1 MSFLKSVVQNR
12 RKSSFPAACL
22 YALML
27 LCLNIGT
34 TAFGQNFYDVNT
46 IRRID
51 LVFSQP
57 NWDQI
62 LDSLYAAGLEERL
75 LGTAIIDGVTF
86 DSVGVRYKGQ
96 STYSPTR
103 IKNPFNI
110 KLDHIIDNQ
119 VIYGYGTLKLSNVW
133 YDPTFVREVIGYE
146 IARKY
151 MPASL
156 ANYTDVYVNGV
167 AIGLYVSV
175 QDVDKL
181 FMRTHFH
188 SDENARFKGEITGP
202 SQVHVV
208 WGYRGPDSADYQVLY
223 ELDSDAGWSDLIGF
237 LDTLNN
243 FTASVDQVLNIDRHL
258 WMLAYDNHLVNLD
271 APINFA
277 HNYYLYRDDANRF
290 NPIIW
295 DLNMIFGAFHK
306 VIGGGNLTLTQMQ
319 QLSPFFNETNP
330 NYPIVGKI
338 LSNPTYKKQYIA
350 HLKTVIAENF
360 ANNWYL
366 TRALELQ
373 DIVDS
378 RVQAD
383 ANKYAAYSGF
393 LDNINS
399 SYATI
404 PGITELMSPRI
415 TYLNNHPQLRL
426 SAPIIS
432 TVTHSPQ
439 VVDALGDITF
449 VATVS
454 NATVVN
460 LAHRSNK
467 IDKFAKVAMFDDGN
481 HSDGA
486 AADGVFGVTIPAAS
500 TNLHYYVY
508 AENPNAATFLPPRAE
523 FEDSVVAVIS
533 TNSSVL
539 VINEF
544 MADNVSTVTD
554 QNGEYEDWV
563 EIYNPTENAVALEG
577 HHLSDKIDNPGKW
590 TFPDTTI
597 AAFDHMVI
605 WADEDGAQP
614 GLHAGFKLSSSGEAV
629 VLSGP
634 DMVIID
640 QYIYGA
646 QDPDISMGRCPDGSG
661 AFVSQTPT
669 VGLANSC
676 LSAGCGD
683 NDGNGIVTIGDAV
696 FSINYLFAGGP
707 APDPISTAD
716 ADCSGIFTIT
726 DIVYLMNFIF
736 ADGPVP
742 CEQCLLAN

>member
-1 MSFLKSVVQNR
+1 MFLC
-12 RKSSFPAACL
+12 A
-22 YALML
+22 
-27 LCLNIGT
+27 NIGVS
-34 TAFGQNFYDVNT
+34 AIGQDFYDVNT

-51 LVFSQP
+51 LVFTQP

-75 LGTAIIDGVTF
+75 LGTAIIDGMTF

-96 STYSPTR
+96 STYSPGRT
-103 IKNPFNI
+103 KCPFNI

-119 VIYGYGTLKLSNVW
+119 EINGYGTLKLSNAW
-133 YDPTFVREVIGYE
+133 FDPTFVREVLGYE

-167 AIGLYVSV
+167 ALGLYVSV

-202 SQVHVV
+202 SQVYVV
-208 WGYRGPDSADYQVLY
+208 WGYRGPDSANYQVLY

-243 FTASVDQVLNIDRHL
+243 FTGSVEQVLNVDRHL
-258 WMLAYDNHLVNLD
+258 WMLAYDNLLVNLD

-306 VIGGGNLTLTQMQ
+306 IAGGGNLTLTQMQ

-330 NYPIVGKI
+330 DYPIVNKI
-338 LSNPTYKKQYIA
+338 LSNPTFRKQYVA
-350 HLKTVIAENF
+350 HMKTIIAENF

-373 DIVDS
+373 AIVDS

-383 ANKYAAYSGF
+383 ANQYASYGGF
-393 LDNINS
+393 LDNLNS
-399 SYATI
+399 SLGTI
-404 PGITELMSPRI
+404 PGITELMDARI
-415 TYLNNHPQLRL
+415 TYLKNHPQMRY
-426 SAPIIS
+426 SAPLIS
-432 TVTHSPQ
+432 NVSHAPQ
-439 VVDALGDITF
+439 VVDALADVAF
-449 VATVS
+449 VATVN
-454 NATVVN
+454 NATTVK
-460 LAHRSNK
+460 LAYRHNK
-467 IDKFAKVAMFDDGN
+467 IDRFTKVEMFDDGN
-481 HSDGA
+481 HADGA
-486 AADGVFGVTIPAAS
+486 ASDGVFGVTIQAAS
-500 TNLHYYVY
+500 TDLHYYVY
-508 AENPNAATFLPPRAE
+508 AENANAAAFLPPRAE
-523 FEDSVVAVIS
+523 FEDSVIAVIS
-533 TNSSVL
+533 TNSSAL

-544 MADNVSTVTD
+544 MANNVTTVAD
-554 QNGEYEDWV
+554 QDGEVEDWI
-563 EIYNPTENAVALEG
+563 ELHNPTESAITLEG
-577 HHLSDKIDNPGKW
+577 HHLSDRVDNPGKW

-597 AAFDHMVI
+597 APYSYMIV
-605 WADEDGAQP
+605 WADEDGGQA
-614 GLHAGFKLSSSGEAV
+614 GLHASFKLSSSGEAI

-640 QYIYGA
+640 QISFGS
-646 QDPDISMGRCPDGSG
+646 QSPDISFGRCPDGDG
-661 AFVSQTPT
+661 QFVSQTPT
-669 VGLANSC
+669 VGFANAC
-676 LSAGCGD
+676 SAAICGD
-683 NDGNGIVTIGDAV
+683 TDDDGIVAITDAV
-696 FSINYLFAGGP
+696 FAINYIFAGGP
-707 APDPISTAD
+707 APDPISIAD
-716 ADCSGIFTIT
+716 TDCNGIITIADV
-726 DIVYLMNFIF
+726 VYLINYMF
-736 ADGPVP
+736 AGGPVP
-742 CEQCLLAN
+742 CALCR